1 MTEVEYARTTWVTF
15 NYKVEGYFKKHL
27 EEWRRTR
34 FIGYNIYLSIP
45 KKEGTQNDSIFEY
58 YPLPNDPTGKQLEKY
73 RLSEKKLGDKN
84 WQALKKMYEKSG
96 LLKDGKIIYN

>member
-15 NYKVEGYFKKHL
+15 NYKLDGYFKKHL

-45 KKEGTQNDSIFEY
+45 KEEGTQNE
-58 YPLPNDPTGKQLEKY
+58 
-73 RLSEKKLGDKN
+73 
-84 WQALKKMYEKSG
+84 
-96 LLKDGKIIYN
+96 